1 MEIMNLNGYHTNSTI
16 TTAHPF
22 IKCIHLL
29 VQLEIKLYC
38 GETIY
43 VRVPRNKQYSQFL
56 QDIVAV
62 N

>member
-1 MEIMNLNGYHTNSTI
+1 MEIINLHGYQTF

-29 VQLEIKLYC
+29 VQMEIKLYC

-43 VRVPRNKQYSQFL
+43 VRVPRNKQYGQFI